1 MTLTTDQKGS
11 IAEMAIAWE
20 ATRLGVCVLR
30 PMSNGA
36 RYDLVLDAGQL
47 LRVQCKW
54 AVQRGDVVQVRCRT
68 CRRGRD
74 GFIRTCY
81 TADEVDVIA
90 AYCPDN
96 DRCYLLPIEKFAG
109 RTMVLLRISP
119 TRNNQQKGVNWAEE
133 FEFAATMSRL
143 VGP

>member
-1 MTLTTDQKGS
+1 MLTTDQKGS
-11 IAEMAIAWE
+11 IAETAIAHQ
-20 ATRLGVCVLR
+20 AAKLGLCVLKR
-30 PMSNGA
+30 LNDGA
-36 RYDLVLDAGQL
+36 RYDLVLDVGRL

-90 AYCPDN
+90 AYCADN
-96 DRCYLLPIEKFAG
+96 DLCYLLPIEKFAG
-109 RTMVLLRISP
+109 RTMVLLRLSP
-119 TRNNQQKGVNWAEE
+119 TRNNEEKGVHWAKEY
-133 FEFAATMSRL
+133 EFAATLTRL